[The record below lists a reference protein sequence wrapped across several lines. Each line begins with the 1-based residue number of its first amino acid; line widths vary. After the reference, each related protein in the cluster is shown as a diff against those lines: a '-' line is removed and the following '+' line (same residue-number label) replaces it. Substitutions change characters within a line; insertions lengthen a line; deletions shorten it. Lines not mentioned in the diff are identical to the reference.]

1 MKFTLH
7 CSSDIVTESVLMIHI
22 KCHPSV
28 KCVTPMLWNLNNFL
42 MWTNYWDQEAVSS
55 FHTMQWK
62 QKCHSSLP
70 IPRQD
75 VLYSSIQAAASNS
88 IFAWMQQIL
97 RKETPIYSIFCLF
110 NPAVYTRVPTRSIF
124 CEIFIFSCL
133 EAVFRSNFWGCYT
146 SNSIS
151 ISISKCFK
159 AWNELESCVASV
171 KTMKM
176 MTMRNLRWPHMKTP
190 RLPRTFGPR
199 LLWPL
204 ARAPWHKNLTPRT
217 SSETWDNVR
226 LRIPSSS
233 SGVSYVKYFYCHW
246 TAKYFLRKN
255 TK

>member
-1 MKFTLH
+1 
-7 CSSDIVTESVLMIHI
+7 
-22 KCHPSV
+22 
-28 KCVTPMLWNLNNFL
+28 
-42 MWTNYWDQEAVSS
+42 
-55 FHTMQWK
+55 
-62 QKCHSSLP
+62 
-70 IPRQD
+70 
-75 VLYSSIQAAASNS
+75 
-88 IFAWMQQIL
+88 MQQNL
-97 RKETPIYSIFCLF
+97 RKETPIYFIFCLF

-124 CEIFIFSCL
+124 LEIFIFSCL

-226 LRIPSSS
+226 LRISSS
-233 SGVSYVKYFYCHW
+233 SLLRCLTSNIFIAIVQQNIFSGRTRNKTTSALILV
-246 TAKYFLRKN
+246 FLRFWPILRIVWGN
-255 TK
+255 VYQDTQDVISWM